1 MPINELRSIAT
12 FAKTAELGSLRQAAA
27 AQGITPQAASQALA
41 QLEQHLGVRLFHR
54 TTRSLSLTD
63 EGRQFLEAAQPALLG
78 LQRALHMARQAKD
91 EIAGPLRI
99 VGPRSTFAPV
109 LWPLLDEF
117 CRLHPEVQP
126 DVQLDDR
133 IGNWVEDRVDVGF
146 RVGQSAAEGVIARR
160 LFPSQLIICA
170 APAYLA
176 RHGAPDTLDALAAH
190 RCSAF
195 RHPGNGRVLPWYVKV
210 EHARI
215 EHHVVPAFCTN
226 DEALET
232 DAVLAGQVLGLL
244 TGVIAA
250 PHIRAGRLVPLLTRH
265 VDDHSSVFVY
275 YGSRAAQ
282 PTRVR
287 AFIDLAV
294 QRLARNPAY
303 VLTAKE
309 LQSAEAKGRKAHVH
323 PTPRA

>member
-54 TTRSLSLTD
+54 TTRSMSLTD
-63 EGRQFLEAAQPALLG
+63 EGRQFLEAAQPALVG

-146 RVGQSAAEGVIARR
+146 RVGQSPAEGVIARK
-160 LFPSQLIICA
+160 LLPLQLIICA

-176 RHGAPDTLDALAAH
+176 RHGAPDSLNALAAH

-195 RHPGNGRVLPWYVKV
+195 RHPSTGRVLPWYVKI
-210 EHARI
+210 EDARV
-215 EHHVVPAFCTN
+215 EHHVVPALCIN
-226 DEALET
+226 EEVLET
-232 DAVLAGQVLGLL
+232 EAVLAGHVLGLL

-265 VDDHSSVFVY
+265 ADDHSSIFVY
-275 YGSRAAQ
+275 YGSRTAQ
-282 PTRVR
+282 PTRVK
-287 AFIDLAV
+287 AFIELAV
-294 QRLARNPAY
+294 RRLVNSTAY

-309 LQSAEAKGRKAHVH
+309 LQSAEAKGRKAY
-323 PTPRA
+323 PRQ